1 VDINGGTI
9 DGSAIGA
16 TVAAAVTGTTVK
28 STSLRETKSAVVQS
42 TGTLTVDCST
52 ANVFEFT
59 PSQNITT
66 LTITNIPTS
75 GDAYAMIFKV
85 TGSAY
90 TITWPAAVKWAAG
103 TAPTLSTANTDV
115 FVLLT
120 VDAGTTW
127 YAFVSGQD
135 LQ

>member
-1 VDINGGTI
+1 
-9 DGSAIGA
+9 
-16 TVAAAVTGTTVK
+16 
-28 STSLRETKSAVVQS
+28 
-42 TGTLTVDCST
+42 
-52 ANVFEFT
+52 
-59 PSQNITT
+59 
-66 LTITNIPTS
+66 
-75 GDAYAMIFKV
+75 MIFKV